1 MTSLSPRLPG
11 SCWATSALTWKGRHP
26 IKTRA
31 EAARLVLSLGLIGF
45 VVMADNWVVSPILPS
60 IAGSIA
66 ITPIKAAILIP
77 AYMLP
82 FGLLQLFYGP
92 LADRYGKLKV
102 LWVAMIGFTIACGL
116 TAAGAS

>member
-1 MTSLSPRLPG
+1 
-11 SCWATSALTWKGRHP
+11 
-26 IKTRA
+26 
-31 EAARLVLSLGLIGF
+31 
-45 VVMADNWVVSPILPS
+45 MADNWVVSPILPS